1 MPTNKALIERIESP
15 PAQPEAENPVPR
27 VYDCTG
33 CRYVDSHGLVCDVCL
48 RKILD
53 GQAGQRKASLL
64 AACFEG
70 RGCIT
75 LLRGRRAVLV

>member
-1 MPTNKALIERIESP
+1 MQANKAPSVMMKSP

-27 VYDCTG
+27 IYDCTG
-33 CRYVDSHGLVCDVCL
+33 CRYVDAHGLVCDVCL

-53 GQAGQRKASLL
+53 SQAGRKAFLL

-70 RGCIT
+70 HGCIT
-75 LLRGRRAVLV
+75 LLRSRRTALV

>member
-1 MPTNKALIERIESP
+1 MQAKNSPTKLAKSP
-15 PAQPEAENPVPR
+15 PTVPEAGPPVPR

-53 GQAGQRKASLL
+53 GQAERKAFLL

-70 RGCIT
+70 HGCIT
-75 LLRGRRAVLV
+75 LLRGRRAAYV

>member
-1 MPTNKALIERIESP
+1 MQTIKIPTKMAESP
-15 PAQPEAENPVPR
+15 PAQPETENPAPR

-33 CRYVDSHGLVCDVCL
+33 CRFVDAHGLICDVCL

-53 GQAGQRKASLL
+53 GQKGQSKASLL

-70 RGCIT
+70 RGCVT
-75 LLRGRRAVLV
+75 LLHGRRTALV